1 MLFIVFLRDHDQSCI
16 IRFLT
21 INSSQ
26 SQRSEKFIHLLH
38 TNSLPSNLLLII
50 LSFKK
55 TRKTLTI
62 PSAGSR
68 RNIHLFFPPL
78 ALQYT
83 SVIKIVI
90 SNHNSQRRPS
100 SEIILSQIAEWG
112 KENKKKKVGS
122 ITDVEQKTNHVLV
135 VIVLLLHSIPLA
147 AVIIVLSSPWNTGTD
162 RAGDRRWVGGGKAER
177 RSVIKI
183 SNYCE

>member
-1 MLFIVFLRDHDQSCI
+1 MHYTFLNDQLLPVAEVREIHPLASYEQPP
-16 IRFLT
+16 FKLT
-21 INSSQ
+21 
-26 SQRSEKFIHLLH
+26 
-38 TNSLPSNLLLII
+38 PII

-78 ALQYT
+78 ALQHT

-162 RAGDRRWVGGGKAER
+162 RAGDRRWVGGGEGREAER
-177 RSVIKI
+177 NK
-183 SNYCE
+183 NK

>member
-1 MLFIVFLRDHDQSCI
+1 MHHTFLNDQLLPVVEVREIHPLASYEQPP
-16 IRFLT
+16 FKLT
-21 INSSQ
+21 
-26 SQRSEKFIHLLH
+26 
-38 TNSLPSNLLLII
+38 PII
-50 LSFKK
+50 LSF
-55 TRKTLTI
+55 KTLTI

-78 ALQYT
+78 ALQHT

-100 SEIILSQIAEWG
+100 PKIILSQIAEWG